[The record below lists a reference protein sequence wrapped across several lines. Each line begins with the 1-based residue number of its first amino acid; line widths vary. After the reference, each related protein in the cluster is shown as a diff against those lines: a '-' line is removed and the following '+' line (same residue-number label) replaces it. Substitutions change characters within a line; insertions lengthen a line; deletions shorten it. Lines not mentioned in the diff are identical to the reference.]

1 MILAKNLVNLIER
14 DAESLAKRW
23 LEIVRTHASTPTF
36 HRWDERQLYTR
47 VFKVYSNLGKSISQ
61 RNTKKDIAREYIAL
75 GRQRYA
81 EGFALAEV
89 IQALIIS
96 RRVLWLKVQAD
107 GFLDTAL
114 DMSLALELNNQVLL
128 FFDRAT
134 YYTAVGYEEAAL
146 AAQVTQVAQAEAHAV
161 GTAEPI
167 QP

>member
-1 MILAKNLVNLIER
+1 MILAKNLVHLIER
-14 DAESLAKRW
+14 DAESLAKWW
-23 LEIVRTHASTPTF
+23 LEIVRAHPSTPTF

-47 VFKVYSNLGKSISQ
+47 VYKVYSNLGQSISQ
-61 RNTKKDIAREYIAL
+61 RTTKKDIAREYIAM

-89 IQALIIS
+89 LQALIIS

-134 YYTAVGYEEAAL
+134 YFTAVGYEEAA
-146 AAQVTQVAQAEAHAV
+146 AARAAAHMA
-161 GTAEPI
+161 GTAAPS
-167 QP
+167 QS